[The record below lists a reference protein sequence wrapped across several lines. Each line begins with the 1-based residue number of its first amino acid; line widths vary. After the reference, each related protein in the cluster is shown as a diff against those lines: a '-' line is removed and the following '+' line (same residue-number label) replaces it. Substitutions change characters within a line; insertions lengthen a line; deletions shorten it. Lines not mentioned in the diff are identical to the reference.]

1 VLLETVFGWPGL
13 GQYLTRGLDDS
24 DMNVVMGAVL
34 LIGIVFFAVNAATD
48 RLYRILDPR
57 TR

>member
-1 VLLETVFGWPGL
+1 MN
-13 GQYLTRGLDDS
+13 

-34 LIGIVFFAVNAATD
+34 LIGVLFLTINIVSD

>member
-1 VLLETVFGWPGL
+1 
-13 GQYLTRGLDDS
+13 
-24 DMNVVMGAVL
+24 MNVVMGAVL
-34 LIGIVFFAVNAATD
+34 LIGVVFFTVNAVTD